1 MRFRLERLRSGV
13 RTAYHIRE
21 GVAVVGS
28 AHPTDYCGTTL
39 RVVNHE
45 SETRATLWQ
54 RLHQHFAVMNFAA
67 RVVPLQGERA

>member
-1 MRFRLERLRSGV
+1 V

-39 RVVNHE
+39 RVVNE
-45 SETRATLWQ
+45 SETRATLRQ
-54 RLHQHFAVMNFAA
+54 RLDQHLAIVHFAA
-67 RVVPLQGERA
+67 RVVPLQGECA